1 MRRGSFPWMV
11 LAAVAAAVLVAIW
24 LGDRR
29 IDLPSTGDVPPR
41 EPRPQKVAG
50 DPAPAS
56 RLPHSELRTPRAAG
70 ALTESAPD
78 LGGEVDGT
86 WETVEMDEVRAA
98 MPENLYWK
106 FAVPSADPRVAEE
119 REAERDRWNVEYGK
133 MLSGTG
139 TEDEIRAYYDF
150 RARLSTDYVELTT
163 YLLDHYRD
171 DLPERDV
178 ALLELARRLHLKR
191 LEEVPR
197 KIEEAF
203 ERKRQQDAAREAW
216 LADEKA
222 FADPGSQDGAPP

>member
-11 LAAVAAAVLVAIW
+11 LAAVAAAVLVAVW

-29 IDLPSTGDVPPR
+29 IDLPPSSGVPPG
-41 EPRPQKVAG
+41 EGRPQKLAG
-50 DPAPAS
+50 DPARSPQLAH
-56 RLPHSELRTPRAAG
+56 PEPRTPRAAE
-70 ALTESAPD
+70 ALAESGPEM
-78 LGGEVDGT
+78 GGEVDGT

-98 MPENLYWK
+98 LPDNLYWK
-106 FAVPSADPRVAEE
+106 LAVPTGDARIAEE
-119 REAERDRWNVEYGK
+119 RQAERDRWNVEYGK

-139 TEDEIRAYYDF
+139 SEDEIRAYYDF

-163 YLLDHYRD
+163 YLLDHYRE
-171 DLPERDV
+171 DLPARDV

-222 FADPGSQDGAPP
+222 FADPSSRDGAE